1 MQGLQASL
9 KARTLRS
16 SQGGRSCWPF
26 TTAWQETRNRQYGIG
41 YAVAIAPVSGRPTW
55 RRRRNIRMHW
65 SSCARSP
72 RQRSGARA
80 SWRFSSRLAAASLHR
95 TDIPRGDP
103 QSVRKR
109 LQPERRAWRAAQ
121 GIAGNLRTLGTL
133 LDEGAA
139 RSRHPAWRN
148 AARQGRSI
156 ARPDGAGRRLA
167 LPRKHAVHA
176 WRFCPRARPPR
187 SRGGIGEAVDPREIS
202 AALCCRPAHRS
213 PAAACLG
220 PLDSRLPRSGAS
232 QCSAGAVAREA
243 TGEPYTTAFAYY
255 VTS

>member
-26 TTAWQETRNRQYGIG
+26 TTAWQETRIG
-41 YAVAIAPVSGRPTW
+41 STVLVTRWPSRPCPVGQPGGGGAISECIGALALAPRDSRA
-55 RRRRNIRMHW
+55 
-65 SSCARSP
+65 ARERAGDS
-72 RQRSGARA
+72 ARA
-80 SWRFSSRLAAASLHR
+80 WRLLHCIAR
-95 TDIPRGDP
+95 IFLGGDP

-121 GIAGNLRTLGTL
+121 GIASNLRTLGTL

-139 RSRHPAWRN
+139 RSGHAAWRN

-176 WRFCPRARPPR
+176 WRFCPRARPP
-187 SRGGIGEAVDPREIS
+187 
-202 AALCCRPAHRS
+202 
-213 PAAACLG
+213 
-220 PLDSRLPRSGAS
+220 
-232 QCSAGAVAREA
+232 
-243 TGEPYTTAFAYY
+243 
-255 VTS
+255 